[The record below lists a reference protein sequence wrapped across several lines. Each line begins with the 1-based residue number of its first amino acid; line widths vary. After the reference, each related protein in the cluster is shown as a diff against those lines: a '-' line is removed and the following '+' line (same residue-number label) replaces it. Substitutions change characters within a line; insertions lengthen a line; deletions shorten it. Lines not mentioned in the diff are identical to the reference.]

1 MLTSYRSLISLFIMP
16 PILYKETTSNGTA
29 TATQEQE
36 PAQPPA
42 RKFVRRASTTFAEL
56 LTESGLRESLALPAK
71 IDGNI
76 LNTSSGDTCNGD
88 ISEGAR
94 AAVADLTLQ
103 LKFWGKSCF
112 DEEAFNFLLD
122 DIGYTR
128 SRDGLFDD
136 LLQDMADADPSFDV
150 SSRSISVDNMSQM
163 YAAEPYRIPDQAVF
177 NNGEALM
184 SYVETLFR
192 KADVTGDN
200 VLDYDEVTQ
209 ILRRLYRVEPTQE
222 VIDEAFKALDLN
234 GDGEVDFEEFKS
246 FMLKANVNDVS
257 DSSISS
263 VFNEALLSPSHSTDL
278 EFVYELEKYC
288 KAHR

>member
-1 MLTSYRSLISLFIMP
+1 M
-16 PILYKETTSNGTA
+16 
-29 TATQEQE
+29 TQEQE
-36 PAQPPA
+36 PAQPPD
-42 RKFVRRASTTFAEL
+42 RKILRRGSVSFAEL
-56 LTESGLRESLALPAK
+56 LTESGLRASLALPVK
-71 IDGNI
+71 IDSNVI
-76 LNTSSGDTCNGD
+76 NTSSDDTCNDD

-94 AAVADLTLQ
+94 DAVADLTLQ
-103 LKFWGKSCF
+103 LKFWGKSRF

-128 SRDGLFDD
+128 SRGGLFDD
-136 LLQDMADADPSFDV
+136 LLKDVADADPDFDI
-150 SSRSISVDNMSQM
+150 SLRSISVDNMRKM
-163 YAAEPYRIPDQAVF
+163 YASEPYRIPDQAVF

-200 VLDYDEVTQ
+200 VLDYNEVTQ
-209 ILRRLYRVEPTQE
+209 ILRRLYGAEPSQK
-222 VIDEAFKALDLN
+222 VIDEAFKALDVN

-257 DSSISS
+257 DSSTSS

>member
-1 MLTSYRSLISLFIMP
+1 MP
-16 PILYKETTSNGTA
+16 PILHKETTSDGTA
-29 TATQEQE
+29 SATLKQE

-42 RKFVRRASTTFAEL
+42 RKVVRRASLSFAEL
-56 LTESGLRESLALPAK
+56 LTESGLRASITLPAK

-76 LNTSSGDTCNGD
+76 NTSSSDTCNGD
-88 ISEGAR
+88 ISEGAK
-94 AAVADLTLQ
+94 AAVADWALQ

-136 LLQDMADADPSFDV
+136 LLEDVAYADPNFDV
-150 SSRSISVDNMSQM
+150 SLRSISVDNMRQM
-163 YAAEPYRIPDQAVF
+163 YASEPYRIPDQAVF

-184 SYVETLFR
+184 SYVEALFR
-192 KADVTGDN
+192 KADVRGDN
-200 VLDYDEVTQ
+200 VLDYDEVKQ
-209 ILRRLYRVEPTQE
+209 ILRRLYGADPTQA

-234 GDGEVDFEEFKS
+234 GDGQVDFEEFKS

-257 DSSISS
+257 DSSISG
-263 VFNEALLSPSHSTDL
+263 VFNEAIISPSHSTDL